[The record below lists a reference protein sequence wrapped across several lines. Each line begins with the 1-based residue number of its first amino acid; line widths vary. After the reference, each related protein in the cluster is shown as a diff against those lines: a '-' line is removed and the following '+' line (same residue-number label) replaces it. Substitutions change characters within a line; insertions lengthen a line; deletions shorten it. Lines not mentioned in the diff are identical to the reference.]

1 MARRHS
7 MKLIPALTLVIF
19 SSAASAS
26 GFQLL
31 EQSASGIGNAF
42 AGAAATAENASTIY
56 FNPAGMTQLKER
68 EVSGGLSAIGPSFR
82 FHDQGSNTGAL
93 NGTGN
98 GGDAGG
104 WEAVPNGY
112 ASWALNKDLYVGL
125 GIGAPFGLK
134 TEYENPWVGAAQSTR
149 FMVKTININPSIAYR
164 VNENLSL
171 GFGLNWQ
178 RLNAEYKRQVAVDT
192 IPLTA
197 MTSTLKLKDDAWG
210 WNAGALF
217 SISPATR
224 VGVSYRSAIKYNATG
239 TIDVT
244 GGTSGANQSGSS
256 DAKASLK
263 LPDTFSL
270 AVSHQLEDKWRV
282 LGDLT
287 WTGWSSL
294 PKVDILRASDTA
306 LYIPASHVGQ
316 PAGATAQTLDTD
328 FRDTWRLSAG
338 AEYQYNDDWKLK
350 VGVAYDQTPVKRA
363 ATRLVSLPDNDRV
376 WLSLGAQWKPSNTS
390 TLDFGMSYIHVRD
403 SKINNDQT
411 AAATGSSL
419 SRGTVTGEY
428 SGNIWL
434 FGAQYSMSF

>member
-19 SSAASAS
+19 SSAAGAS

-31 EQSASGIGNAF
+31 EQNASGIGTAC

-68 EVSGGLSAIGPSFR
+68 EVSGGLSSIGPSFR
-82 FHDQGSNTGAL
+82 FHNEGSSVGSL

-125 GIGAPFGLK
+125 GLGAPFGLK
-134 TEYENPWVGAAQSTR
+134 TEYETPWVGAAQSTS
-149 FMVKTININPSIAYR
+149 FMVKTININPSVAYR
-164 VNENLSL
+164 VNEYLSL
-171 GFGLNWQ
+171 GFGVNWQ
-178 RLNAEYKRQVAVDT
+178 RLNAEYKRQVAVDAA
-192 IPLTA
+192 PLAA
-197 MTSTLKLKDDAWG
+197 MTSTLELDDDAWG
-210 WNAGALF
+210 WNVGALF

-224 VGVSYRSAIKYNATG
+224 IGLSYRSAIKYNATG

-244 GGTSGANQSGSS
+244 GGTSNANRSGSS

-270 AVSHQLEDKWRV
+270 AVSHLLDEKWRV

-287 WTGWSSL
+287 WTGWSTL
-294 PKVDILRASDTA
+294 PKVDILRASDTL
-306 LYIPASHVGQ
+306 LYIPTVTGQ
-316 PAGATAQTLDTD
+316 AAGATAQTLDTD
-328 FRDTWRLSAG
+328 FRDTWRLGAG
-338 AEYQYNDDWKLK
+338 AEYQYNDAWKLK
-350 VGVAYDQTPVKRA
+350 FGVAYDQTPVKHA
-363 ATRLVSLPDNDRV
+363 STRLVSMPDNDRV
-376 WLSLGAQWKPSNTS
+376 WFSFGTQWKFSKSS
-390 TLDFGMSYIHVRD
+390 TLDLGASYIYIRD
-403 SKINNDQT
+403 SKINNNQT
-411 AAATGSSL
+411 SAVTGSSL
-419 SRGTVTGEY
+419 SRGIVTGEY
-428 SGNIWL
+428 SGHIWL